1 MNKLLLIESDV
12 VLQETLQ
19 YHLVQFGYDVLT
31 APSGEAGIALARHA
45 APDLILIDTTLPLL
59 DGFATCRV
67 LRQEHEAPIVLLTE
81 QRQGG
86 DGIYGLDQ
94 GADDFVIK
102 PVNLDELRA
111 RLRARLRQDQRRRGN
126 STPEFL
132 TSGDIRIDLGRRA
145 VFLHGAALTLSQ
157 KEFDLL
163 VCLIRYRGL
172 VLPREVLQK
181 HVWGTASKSDVR
193 TVDVHIRWLR
203 EKLEADPSRPRYIQT
218 VRGTGYRF
226 TDTLET

>member
-1 MNKLLLIESDV
+1 MNKLLLIEGDV
-12 VLQETLQ
+12 VLRETLE
-19 YHLVQFGYDVLT
+19 YHLAQLGYQVMT
-31 APSGEAGIALARHA
+31 AHTGELGISIARNT
-45 APDLILIDTTLPLL
+45 APDLILLDTSLPVL
-59 DGFATCRV
+59 DGFATCRA
-67 LRQEHEAPIVLLTE
+67 LRQEHETPIVLLTE

-111 RLRARLRQDQRRRGN
+111 RLQARLRQNQRNRRTVT
-126 STPEFL
+126 SEFL
-132 TSGDIRIDLGRRA
+132 TTSDIRIDLGRRTA
-145 VFLHGAALTLSQ
+145 FLNDAPLTLSQ

-181 HVWGTASKSDVR
+181 HVWGDSSKSDIR

-218 VRGTGYRF
+218 VRGAGYRF
-226 TDTLET
+226 NEASDS